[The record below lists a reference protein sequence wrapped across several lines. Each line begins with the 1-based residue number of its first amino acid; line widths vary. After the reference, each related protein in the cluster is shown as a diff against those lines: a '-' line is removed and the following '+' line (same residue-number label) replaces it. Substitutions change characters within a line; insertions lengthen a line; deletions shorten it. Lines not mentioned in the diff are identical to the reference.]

1 LNSISI
7 CSYRRS
13 TGEKKLGVLAV
24 CGKGIFHLLNNVYEA
39 NMSEFLEVVD
49 LLRTVKEL
57 SGNYQNI
64 VIAEINDHVVRISQ
78 MTEPYFWHLH
88 PDSDET
94 FLGLEGTVVLEL
106 EDHRVEL
113 NAGQMFTVPK
123 GVKHRTAP
131 AGARSVN
138 LTIERA
144 DMTTVKLEEP
154 SS

>member
-1 LNSISI
+1 
-7 CSYRRS
+7 
-13 TGEKKLGVLAV
+13 
-24 CGKGIFHLLNNVYEA
+24 
-39 NMSEFLEVVD
+39 M
-49 LLRTVKEL
+49 RTAKEL

-64 VIAEINDHVVRISQ
+64 VLAEINDHVVRISQ

-94 FLGLEGTVVLEL
+94 FVGLEGTVVLDL
-106 EDHRVEL
+106 EDQRVEL
-113 NAGQMFTVPK
+113 SAGQMFTVPK

-131 AGARSVN
+131 VGARSVN

-144 DMTTVKLEEP
+144 DMTTVRVEEP